1 LDKEVSNTKL
11 TIIFIVVAFIFS
23 IALRMIWVYQFAD
36 VEAFKFNGQLM
47 INTNDGYYWA
57 EGARDIINGV
67 SQKND
72 SSPITSAPS
81 ILTAYFA
88 SILPFSFETIILYMP
103 AWLGSLIVI
112 PIILIGKRLKNLEM
126 GFIAALLASIAWSY
140 YNRTMVGYYDTDM
153 LNIVLP
159 MFLLWSIIWA
169 VDTKDDKFL
178 IITAIDILLYRLWYP
193 QSYSLELSFF
203 SLVLLY
209 TLIFDRKNLYNYK
222 LLAMIMFAM
231 LMVDMTLRL
240 ILIFGAFYI
249 FKQKNL
255 QKYVYHIFVVSI
267 VIFFATGGVNPV
279 WAQLKGYIFKDAV
292 SATKTGLNLHFF
304 SVVQTIREAGQIPF
318 ETFANRISGHI
329 ITFIL
334 SVLGFLYLSYR
345 HKIILFALP
354 MVGLGFLALS
364 GGLRFTVYAVPILA
378 LGIAFLITEISSK
391 MPNKTLKYFIMS
403 VLTAAVLYPNILH
416 IESYKVPTVCNA
428 DEVAVLDTLKEIADR
443 EDYVIAW
450 WDYGYPIRYYA
461 DVKTLA
467 DGGKHSGNLNFP
479 ISYILTNPQKPS
491 ANMARLNVEY
501 TESKRVKTATK
512 IEQMIK
518 DYGLKDVNEFL
529 RALNMNMQMPPKTR
543 DIYIYLPV
551 RMLEIYPTIT
561 LFSNINLMNG
571 NKLPSPFFFRSIN
584 FKETKTSIELGQG
597 VSINKTNATIKIG
610 EQSVPINRFVKT
622 AFDNKMQTQKTL
634 QVSNPKANINVIY
647 MSSYKTFLLLDNK
660 TYNSLYIQLFVL
672 DEFDKKLFDKV
683 IMNPHAKIFKLKI

>member
-1 LDKEVSNTKL
+1 
-11 TIIFIVVAFIFS
+11 
-23 IALRMIWVYQFAD
+23 
-36 VEAFKFNGQLM
+36 
-47 INTNDGYYWA
+47 
-57 EGARDIINGV
+57 
-67 SQKND
+67 
-72 SSPITSAPS
+72 
-81 ILTAYFA
+81 
-88 SILPFSFETIILYMP
+88 
-103 AWLGSLIVI
+103 
-112 PIILIGKRLKNLEM
+112 
-126 GFIAALLASIAWSY
+126 
-140 YNRTMVGYYDTDM
+140 
-153 LNIVLP
+153 
-159 MFLLWSIIWA
+159 
-169 VDTKDDKFL
+169 
-178 IITAIDILLYRLWYP
+178 
-193 QSYSLELSFF
+193 
-203 SLVLLY
+203 
-209 TLIFDRKNLYNYK
+209 
-222 LLAMIMFAM
+222 
-231 LMVDMTLRL
+231 
-240 ILIFGAFYI
+240 
-249 FKQKNL
+249 
-255 QKYVYHIFVVSI
+255 
-267 VIFFATGGVNPV
+267 
-279 WAQLKGYIFKDAV
+279 V